1 MTVADAGT
9 DVPLPAGAVYPGS
22 MVAERLTMTQVSCRS
37 AGGRLVLLA
46 LLAAPLAL
54 ALAPGSAYGQTRTII
69 ITDERGRGG
78 DIVTRHLYDC
88 AGCPVRRARAGVW
101 RERAP
106 VVDYRQSLPMYQ
118 PPIYTHPPHV
128 QPVRPGRQRSGAY
141 AVTGAPARPAME
153 RRQPYYP
160 SGSEA
165 RVITLDGPALQ
176 QPRQRSPRP

>member
-1 MTVADAGT
+1 MTF
-9 DVPLPAGAVYPGS
+9 
-22 MVAERLTMTQVSCRS
+22 ESCRS
-37 AGGRLVLLA
+37 SLWRCVALA
-46 LLAAPLAL
+46 LPLVAAPLVL
-54 ALAPGSAYGQTRTII
+54 AVAAKPAHGQTRTII

-78 DIVTRHLYDC
+78 DIVTRHLYGC
-88 AGCPVRRARAGVW
+88 AGCPVRRVRAGVW

-106 VVDYRQSLPMYQ
+106 VVDYRQSLPIYQ
-118 PPIYTHPPHV
+118 PPIDTHPPHV

-141 AVTGAPARPAME
+141 AVTGVPARPAME

-176 QPRQRSPRP
+176 QPRQRPPRP

>member
-1 MTVADAGT
+1 MKTPVSYRSSLWRCVALALPLVA
-9 DVPLPAGAVYPGS
+9 VPLG
-22 MVAERLTMTQVSCRS
+22 
-37 AGGRLVLLA
+37 
-46 LLAAPLAL
+46 LAL
-54 ALAPGSAYGQTRTII
+54 ASGAAHAQTRTIT
-69 ITDERGRGG
+69 ITDERGRDGA
-78 DIVTRHLYDC
+78 IVTRHLYDC
-88 AGCPVRRARAGVW
+88 AGCPVRRVRAGVW
-101 RERAP
+101 RERAS
-106 VVDYRQSLPMYQ
+106 VVDYRQSLPIYQ

-176 QPRQRSPRP
+176 QPRRRQPRP

>member
-1 MTVADAGT
+1 MMT
-9 DVPLPAGAVYPGS
+9 P
-22 MVAERLTMTQVSCRS
+22 VSCRS
-37 AGGRLVLLA
+37 SLWRFVALVLPLV
-46 LLAAPLAL
+46 AAPLGL
-54 ALAPGSAYGQTRTII
+54 VVAPGPAHGQTRTIT

-88 AGCPVRRARAGVW
+88 AGCPVRRVRAGVW

-106 VVDYRQSLPMYQ
+106 VVDYRQSLPIYQ

-128 QPVRPGRQRSGAY
+128 QPVRPGWQRSGAY
-141 AVTGAPARPAME
+141 AVTGVPARPAME

-176 QPRQRSPRP
+176 QPRQRPPRP